1 MFLTGFD
8 SKTLNTLYVDKNL
21 RHHGLVQAFSRTNR
35 ILNEKKTQGNIV
47 CFRNLK
53 QATDDAIALFSN
65 KDAKETVL
73 VEPYENYLKKY
84 QQAVEALLEVTPTVD
99 SVDSLED
106 ENVQLDFVTK
116 YRELLRLKNVLTTF
130 ADYQAEDL
138 NLDEQTFEDFKSKY
152 LDLHDQVKRQRETEK
167 VSVLEDVDFELILI
181 HRDEINVAYIL
192 KLLRSLK
199 DLDEQESNKR
209 KQDIMDM
216 ISTETNLRSKKLL
229 IEAFIANNLP
239 QLNDDD
245 SLEASFEEFWDT
257 QKQLAAQELCQQE
270 QLSEEGFKH
279 MIENYLFAN
288 RQPREQEIANA
299 LLFKPSILQRKTIL
313 KRIQEKIETFIE
325 TFIDGMGGIA

>member
-1 MFLTGFD
+1 M
-8 SKTLNTLYVDKNL
+8 
-21 RHHGLVQAFSRTNR
+21 
-35 ILNEKKTQGNIV
+35 
-47 CFRNLK
+47 
-53 QATDDAIALFSN
+53 
-65 KDAKETVL
+65 
-73 VEPYENYLKKY
+73 
-84 QQAVEALLEVTPTVD
+84 TPTVD